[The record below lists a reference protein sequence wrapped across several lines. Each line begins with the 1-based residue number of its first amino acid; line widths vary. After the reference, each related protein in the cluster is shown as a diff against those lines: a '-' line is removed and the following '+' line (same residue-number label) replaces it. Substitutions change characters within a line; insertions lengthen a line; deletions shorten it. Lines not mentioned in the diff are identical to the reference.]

1 RHGREGL
8 REAPGGL
15 AIDRGAPFMYV
26 VHVKKV
32 AASEARKQ
40 WFRLL
45 DEAARGET
53 IVLERHGRR
62 LVLRRE
68 ETANARTAKPAVDY
82 RRLIRVPHV
91 READRWRWEWRGTA
105 RAVAFRP
112 GRAQGRC

>member
-1 RHGREGL
+1 LTVAHSSCTL
-8 REAPGGL
+8 
-15 AIDRGAPFMYV
+15 YT
-26 VHVKKV
+26 VKKI

-68 ETANARTAKPAVDY
+68 ETESARTAKPAVDY

-91 READRWRWEWRGTA
+91 READRWSWEWRGPNRPLASRGA
-105 RAVAFRP
+105 RAR
-112 GRAQGRC
+112 

>member
-1 RHGREGL
+1 
-8 REAPGGL
+8 
-15 AIDRGAPFMYV
+15 M
-26 VHVKKV
+26 KKV

-45 DEAARGET
+45 DDAARGET

-68 ETANARTAKPAVDY
+68 ETDRTRARKLAVDY

-91 READRWRWEWRGTA
+91 GEADRWSWEWRGPDRQLASRRVRA
-105 RAVAFRP
+105 R
-112 GRAQGRC
+112 

>member
-1 RHGREGL
+1 MRHGREGL

-53 IVLERHGRR
+53 IVFERHGRR

-68 ETANARTAKPAVDY
+68 DAASARTAKPAVDY

-91 READRWRWEWRGTA
+91 READRWSWQWRGPDRPLASRGVRA
-105 RAVAFRP
+105 R
-112 GRAQGRC
+112 

>member
-1 RHGREGL
+1 MTVAHSSCTL
-8 REAPGGL
+8 
-15 AIDRGAPFMYV
+15 YT
-26 VHVKKV
+26 VKKI

-68 ETANARTAKPAVDY
+68 ETESARTAKPAVDY

-91 READRWRWEWRGTA
+91 READRWSWEWRGPD
-105 RAVAFRP
+105 RP
-112 GRAQGRC
+112 LASRRVRAQ

>member
-1 RHGREGL
+1 
-8 REAPGGL
+8 
-15 AIDRGAPFMYV
+15 MYV

-53 IVLERHGRR
+53 IVFERHGRR

-68 ETANARTAKPAVDY
+68 ETESARAPKPAVDY
-82 RRLIRVPHV
+82 RRLIRVPRVH
-91 READRWRWEWRGTA
+91 EADRWSWELLPDPHFFISRY
-105 RAVAFRP
+105 RD
-112 GRAQGRC
+112 